1 MAVKTLKFNGWS
13 IELDTAE
20 VYPDDPGNGTP
31 AMVYS
36 PTGES
41 ATYHRAC
48 DMGTVGDNDTEIPS
62 RVLNWL
68 NCQDDAINSF
78 LYPDNVE

>member
-1 MAVKTLKFNGWS
+1 MIKTLKFNGWT

-20 VYPDDPGNGTP
+20 VFPNDPGNGTP

-36 PTGES
+36 PKNES
-41 ATYHRAC
+41 ATYWRAC
-48 DMGTVGDNDTEIPS
+48 DMGTIGDNDAEIPS

-68 NCQDDAINSF
+68 NAQEETVNSF
-78 LYPDNVE
+78 LYPDIVE